1 MRTQNYQKK
10 IFFYPLLRTRVS
22 GSQKCSF
29 FGRFCV
35 RTKWMILN
43 ILTDLLFA
51 CLLLCFR
58 PTSHAQMAP
67 IRHVQ
72 PAVVQPN
79 AAKHIVIAIDM
90 NPEKWYSNC

>member
-29 FGRFCV
+29 FGRFCI
-35 RTKWMILN
+35 RT
-43 ILTDLLFA
+43 
-51 CLLLCFR
+51 FR